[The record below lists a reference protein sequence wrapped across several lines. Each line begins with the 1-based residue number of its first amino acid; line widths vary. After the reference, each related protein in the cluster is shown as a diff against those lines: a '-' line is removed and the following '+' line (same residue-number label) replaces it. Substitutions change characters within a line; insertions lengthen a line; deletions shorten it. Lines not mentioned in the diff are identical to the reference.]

1 MKEKIIN
8 VIVVV
13 GMVIVANYPLYNSL
27 KGTANDV
34 SVMIESMREEVA
46 VWKHEIEGTK
56 DKLESVRNEIIG
68 TIDKSLSQTT
78 DVLNRI
84 DEIDSDIDG
93 IINSI
98 DNIKFDASSKIDSIK
113 AQPINT
119 VKDLLKIRG

>member
-8 VIVVV
+8 VIIVV

-46 VWKHEIEGTK
+46 VWKHEIEGTQ
-56 DKLESVRNEIIG
+56 DKLESVRNEIVE
-68 TIDKSLSQTT
+68 TIDEGLSKTT

-84 DEIDSDIDG
+84 DEIDSDIDE
-93 IINSI
+93 IISQI

-113 AQPINT
+113 VEPIKT
-119 VKDLLKIRG
+119 MKDLLKIKG